1 VPFANQIGLV
11 PLPFVNMC
19 AMLLIV
25 LAYVITGD
33 ILKVWFFKKYRNI

>member
-1 VPFANQIGLV
+1 
-11 PLPFVNMC
+11 
-19 AMLLIV
+19 MLLIV